1 MSNKKNE
8 TIRNLTAG
16 TFGGMLQAIT
26 GHPLDTIKVR
36 IQSQNNSALFKGPL
50 DCIQKTYTHEG
61 IKGFFK
67 GILTMNSNLFKGLSA
82 PFWMS
87 GALNAVMFTA
97 NGQMKRITHKD
108 KTKEI
113 SKIELLQ
120 ASLLTVPIYCSVLTP
135 VDMVKNR
142 LQIQSYAAEK
152 SYTGPFDCFAKVL
165 KTEGLKGVFQG
176 FFTTCAMRFV
186 GIPFYF
192 LSYESTKNYLKN
204 ENEKHI
210 SSLVSLT
217 AGGVA
222 GACFWTVSYPLDQ
235 LKTRIQ
241 VQKLDKKPFLNHV
254 KDLYS
259 EGGVKR
265 FYSGFAPC
273 FVRGII
279 ANSVVFFGVETI
291 KNLWDK
297 LN

>member
-1 MSNKKNE
+1 
-8 TIRNLTAG
+8 
-16 TFGGMLQAIT
+16 
-26 GHPLDTIKVR
+26 
-36 IQSQNNSALFKGPL
+36 
-50 DCIQKTYTHEG
+50 
-61 IKGFFK
+61 
-67 GILTMNSNLFKGLSA
+67 
-82 PFWMS
+82 
-87 GALNAVMFTA
+87 
-97 NGQMKRITHKD
+97 MKRIVHKD

-113 SKIELLQ
+113 SKKELLQ
-120 ASLLTVPIYCSVLTP
+120 ASLMTVPVYCSVLTP

-152 SYTGPFDCFAKVL
+152 SYTGPFDCFSKVL
-165 KTEGLKGVFQG
+165 KTEGFKGVFQG
-176 FFTTCAMRFV
+176 FFTTCSMRFV

-192 LSYESTKNYLKN
+192 LSYEATKNYLKN
-204 ENEKHI
+204 ENDKKV
-210 SSLVSLT
+210 SSVVSLSLIFFVVNFFVV

-222 GACFWTVSYPLDQ
+222 GASFWTVSYPLDQ

-254 KDLYS
+254 KDLYA
-259 EGGVKR
+259 EGGLKR

-297 LN
+297 DN